1 VTFRTLAGCCPFHGD
16 CLEGL
21 ASGPAIAARYGK
33 PLDQLADTSG
43 AVEVIGYYLGQLATT
58 CILLLSPQRIV
69 FGGGVM
75 QQQALYAVIRS
86 TALQLINGYVGIG
99 AADTKLEKL
108 IVAPGLGE
116 RSGLVGAF
124 ALAKQADVSDKAA
137 PLHSL
142 PPAHSP

>member
-1 VTFRTLAGCCPFHGD
+1 M
-16 CLEGL
+16 
-21 ASGPAIAARYGK
+21 
-33 PLDQLADTSG
+33 
-43 AVEVIGYYLGQLATT
+43 IGYYLGQLATT